1 MEKGTIMCDWN
12 GWHLIYGGGLMIGLK
27 MLLVW
32 LIPLGLAFAFV
43 IYLTYQSRSTSN
55 PETAISLL
63 EKAYARGDIGREE
76 FLQKREDIL
85 GTNKTTL

>member
-1 MEKGTIMCDWN
+1 
-12 GWHLIYGGGLMIGLK
+12 MIGLK

-32 LIPLGLAFAFV
+32 LIPLGLVFALV
-43 IYLTYQSRSTSN
+43 IYLTNQSRATSY

-63 EKAYARGDIGREE
+63 ERAYARGDIGREE

-85 GTNKTTL
+85 GTNKITP